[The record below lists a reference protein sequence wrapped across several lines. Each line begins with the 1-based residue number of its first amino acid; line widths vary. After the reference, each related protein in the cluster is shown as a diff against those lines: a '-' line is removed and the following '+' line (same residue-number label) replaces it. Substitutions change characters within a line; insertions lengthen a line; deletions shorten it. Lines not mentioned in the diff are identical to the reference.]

1 MSESASECVG
11 VAKRYATATFGLS
24 KDQKA
29 LDNLETDIVTI
40 NVLLS
45 ESADFVTFL
54 NSPLLKRKEQIGA
67 MLEIAKTLGLSQAL
81 VGVLCLMAEKKRLSI
96 VPYLVTELSKLIS
109 EEKGE
114 VTAEI
119 ISATKLTLEQN
130 KKLVET
136 LSSSTGKI
144 VKLDSMTDKKIIGGL
159 IVKVGS
165 RMLDTSIR
173 AKLISLQATMKEV
186 G

>member
-11 VAKRYATATFGLS
+11 VAKRYATATFDLS

-45 ESADFVTFL
+45 DSADFVAFL

-67 MLEIAKTLGLSQAL
+67 MLGIAKTLGLSKAL
-81 VGVLCLMAEKKRLSI
+81 AGVLCLMAEKKRLSI

-144 VKLDSMTDKKIIGGL
+144 VKLDSKTDKQIIGGL

>member
-67 MLEIAKTLGLSQAL
+67 MLGIAKTLGLSKAL

>member
-45 ESADFVTFL
+45 DSADFVAFL

-67 MLEIAKTLGLSQAL
+67 MLEIAKTLGLSKSLA
-81 VGVLCLMAEKKRLSI
+81 GVLCLMAEKKRLSI

>member
-45 ESADFVTFL
+45 ESTDFVAFL

-67 MLEIAKTLGLSQAL
+67 MLGIAKTLGLSKAL
-81 VGVLCLMAEKKRLSI
+81 AGVLCLMAEKKRLSI

-144 VKLDSMTDKKIIGGL
+144 VKLDSMTDKQIIGGL

>member
-144 VKLDSMTDKKIIGGL
+144 VKLDSMTDKQIIGGL

>member
-45 ESADFVTFL
+45 DSADFVAFL

-67 MLEIAKTLGLSQAL
+67 MLEIAKTLGFSKAL
-81 VGVLCLMAEKKRLSI
+81 AGVLCLMAEKKRLSI

-144 VKLDSMTDKKIIGGL
+144 VKLDSKTDKQIIGGL

>member
-1 MSESASECVG
+1 VSESASECVG

-45 ESADFVTFL
+45 ESTDFVAFL

-67 MLEIAKTLGLSQAL
+67 MLGIAKTLGLSKAL
-81 VGVLCLMAEKKRLSI
+81 AGVLCLMAEKKRLSI

>member
-11 VAKRYATATFGLS
+11 VAKRYATATFDLS

-45 ESADFVTFL
+45 DSADFVVFL

-67 MLEIAKTLGLSQAL
+67 MLEIAKTLGLSKAL
-81 VGVLCLMAEKKRLSI
+81 AGVLCLMAEKKRLSI
-96 VPYLVTELSKLIS
+96 VPYLVTELSKLVS